1 MTKDILAQFMEK
13 ANPVTSKAGLVGEE
27 AETLYI
33 QPQEME
39 TRNELVAP
47 GPERL
52 LTREEEEQI
61 QQAFQPRVEEN
72 EETPEQRKARL
83 DREDAETRASI
94 PMFNG
99 MPIPDPALMPK
110 PQTIEEMKANP
121 SNFLPALEEVQM
133 EAPASS
139 GEKPAEITVSREIQ
153 PAEITVTHNHSVV
166 VPEPAPAPVVA
177 DTRQMWLCL
186 QQDGLR
192 NPRCEPFRSNAH
204 LIDQRV
210 ECPNCGGWHVRRVEP
225 GEPIS

>member
-1 MTKDILAQFMEK
+1 MTKDILAQFMEAK
-13 ANPVTSKAGLVGEE
+13 PAEIVGE
-27 AETLYI
+27 
-33 QPQEME
+33 
-39 TRNELVAP
+39 
-47 GPERL
+47 
-52 LTREEEEQI
+52 
-61 QQAFQPRVEEN
+61 

-110 PQTIEEMKANP
+110 PQTLEEMKANP
-121 SNFLPALEEVQM
+121 SNFLPALEEPM

-139 GEKPAEITVSREIQ
+139 GEKPAEITV
-153 PAEITVTHNHSVV
+153 THENPSVV
-166 VPEPAPAPVVA
+166 VPEPAPVVEKA
-177 DTRQMWLCL
+177 DTRQLWICL

-192 NPRCEPFRSNAH
+192 NPKCEPFRSNAH

-225 GEPIS
+225 GEPI